1 MFYKFYIDFFHEYN
15 FIIKINITFILI
27 FPRIQ
32 NTIYVKIYYKI
43 ILYYI
48 SIYLYRTLDPDPDH
62 YFSESDIR
70 LPFVLIWG
78 PKSKIGLCSGTRERF
93 SFPLRYC
100 TFHGD
105 RYFSRSNFLGSL
117 RILAWP
123 PCTVVLASATVTQ
136 YSTYIVIIKL
146 N

>member
-62 YFSESDIR
+62 YFSESHIQQS
-70 LPFVLIWG
+70 FVLIWG
-78 PKSKIGLCSGTRERF
+78 PKSKIGLCYGGPSQ
-93 SFPLRYC
+93 L
-100 TFHGD
+100 
-105 RYFSRSNFLGSL
+105 
-117 RILAWP
+117 
-123 PCTVVLASATVTQ
+123 
-136 YSTYIVIIKL
+136 YIGVFYVP
-146 N
+146 